1 MVEKLS
7 TKKLEIDIIAK
18 KLSEKRLIDVR
29 KIDPRSCP
37 TLFEMRVRY
46 QTKPAQTR

>member
-7 TKKLEIDIIAK
+7 TKKLEIDIAK

-29 KIDPRSCP
+29 KIDPRSWP